1 MAKISKS
8 VNQLWR
14 SSRRKIQR
22 GNCIKKLSKREK
34 KWNALGLNRG
44 YFVVTKGGWEH
55 KEWWDSSSIFWL
67 PLEIKRW
74 QSSSDTKGMTNC
86 YSRRLRWRS
95 SWRNC
100 LKTQEKNKWKK
111 SIESS
116 SWTVLVTLVSVE
128 DKKNTKCRSF
138 LLKSFWTRC
147 LSWIVQ
153 ELCSYNSIRET
164 DWRCVFTV
172 DWKWNLL
179 SGRRQRCIWGTFSKR
194 KGFEIVLSLQFR
206 RYVLLLKVCSTVMK
220 TSRVWLKYARDLG
233 CSYRETQV
241 IQDIMDGL
249 GYIRRV

>member
-1 MAKISKS
+1 MTWKLFVVPVCSKSWIMAAIRMAKISKS

-116 SWTVLVTLVSVE
+116 SWTVLVT
-128 DKKNTKCRSF
+128 RF
-138 LLKSFWTRC
+138 R
-147 LSWIVQ
+147 
-153 ELCSYNSIRET
+153 
-164 DWRCVFTV
+164 
-172 DWKWNLL
+172 
-179 SGRRQRCIWGTFSKR
+179 RRQK
-194 KGFEIVLSLQFR
+194 EYEV
-206 RYVLLLKVCSTVMK
+206 
-220 TSRVWLKYARDLG
+220 
-233 CSYRETQV
+233 
-241 IQDIMDGL
+241 
-249 GYIRRV
+249 